1 MIPHTSC
8 INALP
13 ASTYHAMVVP
23 WLTALKRD
31 EIVAVVSYPGSDRER
46 RLNSLIADRNL
57 QNKYLEKN
65 KTYQWLTLDLRLKP
79 NSNRADLETLVFAAL
94 KEQLP
99 HNSSPAI
106 SFTQRLN
113 ALEDVVVL
121 SIIGAEEMLQEEQIP
136 LLLWVSEMVRAQ
148 TLKVLLFFETNIFS
162 SEALDV
168 FKVIPNFQPRIYP
181 LTLYSN
187 KDMDKFITH
196 MQEDHG
202 YHFTFNTA
210 TRSASIAQC
219 GGNLGLIRE
228 ILHYLK
234 EYPNASLIDIFTHRE
249 MRFTLSSLWNA
260 FGPLEK
266 ELLQKI
272 ATGQPTTN
280 HIYKAAAE
288 YLLMTGFIRQDEA
301 FYKIEVPLFHTF
313 INESIVFKKRP
324 EIQGGNILINGVY
337 VSSQFSH
344 AEKQIF
350 AHCISHAD
358 ELITRDTIASL
369 MWGKRVN
376 LKYSDWAI
384 DSTLSRLRKKLTQF
398 GFSEDTIQTKRGQ
411 GIIYKSY

>member
-1 MIPHTSC
+1 MTKHSSC

-13 ASTYHAMVVP
+13 APTYHAMVVP
-23 WLTALKRD
+23 WLTALKRN
-31 EIVAVVSYPGSDRER
+31 EIVAVASYPGSDRER
-46 RLNSLIADRNL
+46 RLHSLISDIDL
-57 QNKYLEKN
+57 QNKHHEKN
-65 KTYQWLTLDLRLKP
+65 RTYLWLTLDLRLKQ
-79 NSNRADLETLVFAAL
+79 NSNRADLEAFVLTAL
-94 KEQLP
+94 KKSLSD
-99 HNSSPAI
+99 NLSPSLTFAE
-106 SFTQRLN
+106 RLN
-113 ALEDVVVL
+113 TLDGEVIL
-121 SIIGAEEMLQEEQIP
+121 SVIGAEEMLKEEQIP
-136 LLLWVSEMVRAQ
+136 LLLWASEMVRSK

-187 KDMDKFITH
+187 KDMDTFITH

-202 YHFTFNTA
+202 YDFTFNTA
-210 TRSASIAQC
+210 TRTTCIAQC
-219 GGNLGLIRE
+219 GGNLGLMRE

-234 EYPNASLIDIFTHRE
+234 EYPKASLIDIFTHRE

-272 ATGQPTTN
+272 ATWQPTTN

-288 YLLMTGFIRQDEA
+288 YLLMTGFIRQDES
-301 FYKIEVPLFHTF
+301 FYKIVVPLFHTF

-324 EIQGGNILINGVY
+324 EIRGEDILINGVY
-337 VSSQFSH
+337 VTSQFSH

-350 AHCISHAD
+350 AHCISHVD
-358 ELITRDTIASL
+358 ELISRDTIASL

-398 GFSEDTIQTKRGQ
+398 GFSEEAIQTKRGQ